1 MLLYNKNILF
11 TIEKF
16 RSDKMAWDDTASKIW
31 IDGNMVD
38 WKDAN
43 IHVLSH
49 VVHYGTS
56 VFEGIRAYKNDKGV
70 AVFRLKEHVQR
81 LFDSAKIYKI
91 DIPYTQ
97 EEIEEAILET
107 VRVNDLNG
115 CYIRPIVFRGYGELG
130 VNPLNCPVNVVIA
143 AWEWGSYLGEEGMA
157 NGVDI
162 GVSSWRKPAPD
173 TFPALAKC
181 GANYMNSQLA
191 KLEAI
196 DNGFDEAIMLDYE
209 GHVSEG
215 SGENIFLVEGEKLF
229 TPAMSSSNLK
239 GITRD
244 SVMTIA
250 RDLGYEVVE
259 EVISRER
266 LYAANEVF
274 FTGTAAE
281 VTPIRSIDHRTI
293 GIGKRGPIS
302 EKLQTAF
309 FDIVEAKVED
319 KYGWLSYI

>member
-1 MLLYNKNILF
+1 
-11 TIEKF
+11 
-16 RSDKMAWDDTASKIW
+16 MAWDDKETKVW
-31 IDGNMVD
+31 MDGEFVE

-43 IHVLSH
+43 ISVLSH

-56 VFEGIRAYKNDKGV
+56 VFEGIRAYENENGV

-91 DIPYTQ
+91 DIPFTQ
-97 EEIEEAILET
+97 EEVEEAILET
-107 VRVNDLNG
+107 LRVNDLG
-115 CYIRPIVFRGYGELG
+115 ACYIRPIVFRGYGELG
-130 VNPLNCPVNVVIA
+130 VNPLGCPVNVVIA

-215 SGENIFLVEGEKLF
+215 SGENIFLVENGKLF
-229 TPAMSSSNLK
+229 TPSMSSSNLK

-266 LYAANEVF
+266 LYSADEVF

-281 VTPIRSIDHRTI
+281 VTPIRSIDHRQI
-293 GIGKRGPIS
+293 GIGRRGPIS
-302 EKLQTAF
+302 EQLQTAF

-319 KYGWLSYI
+319 KYDWLSYI

>member
-1 MLLYNKNILF
+1 
-11 TIEKF
+11 
-16 RSDKMAWDDTASKIW
+16 MAWDDTASKIW
-31 IDGNMVD
+31 IDGNMVN
-38 WKDAN
+38 WNEAN

-56 VFEGIRAYKNDKGV
+56 VFEGIRAYKNENGV

-81 LFDSAKIYKI
+81 LFDSAKVYKI
-91 DIPYTQ
+91 EIPYTN
-97 EEIEEAILET
+97 EEIENAILDV
-107 VRVNDLNG
+107 VRENDLDG

-173 TFPALAKC
+173 TFPTLAKC

-191 KLEAI
+191 KIEAI
-196 DNGFDEAIMLDYE
+196 ENGFDEAIMLDYE

-215 SGENIFLVEGEKLF
+215 SGENIFLVEGEKLY
-229 TPAMSSSNLK
+229 TPSMASSNLK

-244 SVMTIA
+244 SIMTLA
-250 RDLGYEVVE
+250 NDLGYEVVE
-259 EVISRER
+259 ETISRER
-266 LYAANEVF
+266 LYFADEVF

-281 VTPIRSIDHRTI
+281 VTPIRSIDRKTI
-293 GIGKRGPIS
+293 GIGKRGPIA
-302 EKLQTAF
+302 EKLQKTF
-309 FDIVEAKVED
+309 FDIVEAKIED
-319 KYGWLSYI
+319 KYGWLTYI

>member
-1 MLLYNKNILF
+1 
-11 TIEKF
+11 
-16 RSDKMAWDDTASKIW
+16 MAWDDKETKVW
-31 IDGNMVD
+31 MDGEFVE

-43 IHVLSH
+43 ISVLSH

-56 VFEGIRAYKNDKGV
+56 VFEGIRAYENENGV

-91 DIPYTQ
+91 DIPFTQ
-97 EEIEEAILET
+97 EEVEEAILET
-107 VRVNDLNG
+107 LRVNDLG
-115 CYIRPIVFRGYGELG
+115 ACYIRPIVFRGYGELG
-130 VNPLNCPVNVVIA
+130 VNPLGCPVNVVIA

-215 SGENIFLVEGEKLF
+215 SGENIFLVENGKLF
-229 TPAMSSSNLK
+229 TPSMSSSNLR

-266 LYAANEVF
+266 LYSADEVF

-281 VTPIRSIDHRTI
+281 VTPIRSIDHRQI
-293 GIGKRGPIS
+293 GIGRRGPIS
-302 EKLQTAF
+302 EKLQTSF
-309 FDIVEAKVED
+309 FDLVEAKVED

>member
-1 MLLYNKNILF
+1 
-11 TIEKF
+11 
-16 RSDKMAWDDTASKIW
+16 MAWDDTASKIW
-31 IDGNMVD
+31 FDGNMVD

-56 VFEGIRAYKNDKGV
+56 VFEGIRAYKNENGV
-70 AVFRLKEHVQR
+70 GVFRLKEHVQR

-91 DIPYTQ
+91 EIPYTQ

-107 VRVNDLNG
+107 VRVNELDG
-115 CYIRPIVFRGYGELG
+115 CYIRPIVFKGYGELG
-130 VNPLNCPVNVVIA
+130 VDPSNCPVNVVIA

-196 DNGFDEAIMLDYE
+196 DNGYDEAIMLDYE

-229 TPAMSSSNLK
+229 TPSMSSSNLK

-266 LYAANEVF
+266 LYAADEVF

-293 GIGKRGPIS
+293 GIGRRGPIS
-302 EKLQTAF
+302 EKIQTAF
-309 FDIVEAKVED
+309 FDIVEAKSED
-319 KYGWLSYI
+319 KYNWLSYI

>member
-1 MLLYNKNILF
+1 
-11 TIEKF
+11 
-16 RSDKMAWDDTASKIW
+16 MAWDDTASKVW
-31 IDGNMVD
+31 MDGELVD
-38 WKDAN
+38 WKDAT
-43 IHVLSH
+43 IHSLSH

-56 VFEGIRAYKNDKGV
+56 VFEGIRAYNNENGV
-70 AVFRLKEHVQR
+70 AIFRLKEHVRR

-91 DIPYTQ
+91 PIPYTE
-97 EEIEEAILET
+97 EEIAEAIKET
-107 VRVNDLNG
+107 VRVNGLES

-196 DNGFDEAIMLDYE
+196 DNGYDEAIMLDYE

-229 TPAMSSSNLK
+229 TPAMASSNLK

-244 SVMTIA
+244 SIMTIA
-250 RDLGYEVVE
+250 GDLGHEVVE

-266 LYAANEVF
+266 LYIADEIF

-293 GIGKRGPIS
+293 GIGKRGPVS
-302 EKLQTAF
+302 EKIQTAF

-319 KYGWLSYI
+319 KYGWLTYI

>member
-1 MLLYNKNILF
+1 
-11 TIEKF
+11 
-16 RSDKMAWDDTASKIW
+16 MAWDDTASKIW
-31 IDGNMVD
+31 IDGNMVN
-38 WKDAN
+38 WNEAN

-56 VFEGIRAYKNDKGV
+56 VFEGIRAYKNENGV

-81 LFDSAKIYKI
+81 LFDSAKVYKI
-91 DIPYTQ
+91 EIPYTN
-97 EEIEEAILET
+97 EEIENAILDV
-107 VRVNDLNG
+107 VRENDLNG

-173 TFPALAKC
+173 TFPTLAKC

-191 KLEAI
+191 KIEAI
-196 DNGFDEAIMLDYE
+196 ENGFDEAIMLDYE

-215 SGENIFLVEGEKLF
+215 SGENIFLVEGEKLY
-229 TPAMSSSNLK
+229 TPSMASSNLK

-244 SVMTIA
+244 SIMTLA
-250 RDLGYEVVE
+250 NDLGYEVVE
-259 EVISRER
+259 ETISRER
-266 LYAANEVF
+266 LYFADEVF

-281 VTPIRSIDHRTI
+281 VTPIRSIDRKTI
-293 GIGKRGPIS
+293 GIGKRGPIA
-302 EKLQTAF
+302 EKLQKTF
-309 FDIVEAKVED
+309 FDIVEAKIDD
-319 KYGWLSYI
+319 KYGWLTYI

>member
-1 MLLYNKNILF
+1 
-11 TIEKF
+11 
-16 RSDKMAWDDTASKIW
+16 MAWDDKAGKIW
-31 IDGNMVD
+31 FDGNMVD

-49 VVHYGTS
+49 VVHYGTG
-56 VFEGIRAYKNDKGV
+56 VFEGIRAYKNEKGV

-107 VRVNDLNG
+107 VRVNDLDG
-115 CYIRPIVFRGYGELG
+115 CYIRPVVFRGYGELG

-181 GANYMNSQLA
+181 AANYMNSQLA

-196 DNGFDEAIMLDYE
+196 DNGYDEAIMLDYE

-215 SGENIFLVEGEKLF
+215 SGENIFIAEGEKLF
-229 TPAMSSSNLK
+229 TPSMSSSNLK

-244 SVMTIA
+244 SIMTVA

-266 LYAANEVF
+266 LYSANEVF

-293 GIGKRGPIS
+293 GIGSRGPIA
-302 EKLQTAF
+302 EKIQKTF

-319 KYGWLSYI
+319 KYGWLTYI

>member
-1 MLLYNKNILF
+1 
-11 TIEKF
+11 
-16 RSDKMAWDDTASKIW
+16 MAWDDKKTKVW
-31 IDGNMVD
+31 FDGEFVD
-38 WKDAN
+38 WEDAN
-43 IHVLSH
+43 ISVLSH

-56 VFEGIRAYKNDKGV
+56 VFEGIRAYENENGV

-97 EEIEEAILET
+97 EEIEEAILDT
-107 VRVNDLNG
+107 LRVNDLG
-115 CYIRPIVFRGYGELG
+115 ACYIRPIVFRGYGELG
-130 VNPLNCPVNVVIA
+130 VNPLGCPVNVVIA

-215 SGENIFLVEGEKLF
+215 SGENIFIVEGEKLF

-244 SVMTIA
+244 SIMAIA
-250 RDLGYEVVE
+250 NDLGYEVVE

-266 LYAANEVF
+266 LYSANEVF

-281 VTPIRSIDHRTI
+281 VTPIRSIDHRQI
-293 GIGKRGPIS
+293 GIGRRGPIS
-302 EKLQTAF
+302 EKIQTAF

-319 KYGWLSYI
+319 KYGWMSYI

>member
-1 MLLYNKNILF
+1 
-11 TIEKF
+11 
-16 RSDKMAWDDTASKIW
+16 MAWDDTASKIW

-56 VFEGIRAYKNDKGV
+56 VFEGIRAYKNDNGV

-97 EEIEEAILET
+97 EEVEEAILET
-107 VRVNDLNG
+107 VRVNDLDG

-196 DNGFDEAIMLDYE
+196 EHGYDEAIMLDYA
-209 GHVSEG
+209 GYVSEG
-215 SGENIFLVEGEKLF
+215 SGENIFLVEDGTLH
-229 TPAMSSSNLK
+229 TPSLNSSNLR

-244 SVMTIA
+244 SIIKVA
-250 RDLGYEVVE
+250 KDLDYEVIE
-259 EVISRER
+259 ETITRER
-266 LYAANEVF
+266 LYLADEVF

-281 VTPIRSIDHRTI
+281 VTPIRSIDGKTI
-293 GIGKRGPIS
+293 GIGKRGPVA
-302 EKLQTAF
+302 EKIQSTF
-309 FDIVEAKVED
+309 FDIVEGKIED
-319 KYGWLSYI
+319 KFGWLDYI

>member
-1 MLLYNKNILF
+1 
-11 TIEKF
+11 
-16 RSDKMAWDDTASKIW
+16 MAWDDTASKIW

-56 VFEGIRAYKNDKGV
+56 VFEGIRAYKNEKGV
-70 AVFRLKEHVQR
+70 AVFRLEEHVQR

-107 VRVNDLNG
+107 VRVNDLDG
-115 CYIRPIVFRGYGELG
+115 CYIRPIAFRGYGELG

-191 KLEAI
+191 KIEAI

-229 TPAMSSSNLK
+229 TPAMSSSNLR

-244 SVMTIA
+244 SIMTIA

-266 LYAANEVF
+266 LYSADEVF

-281 VTPIRSIDHRTI
+281 VTPIRSIDNRTI

-302 EKLQTAF
+302 EKLQSSF
-309 FDIVEAKVED
+309 FEIVEAKVED
-319 KYGWLSYI
+319 KYDWLSYI

>member
-1 MLLYNKNILF
+1 
-11 TIEKF
+11 
-16 RSDKMAWDDTASKIW
+16 MAWDDTASKIW
-31 IDGNMVD
+31 IDGNMVN
-38 WKDAN
+38 WNEAN

-56 VFEGIRAYKNDKGV
+56 VFEGIRAYKNENGV
-70 AVFRLKEHVQR
+70 AVFRLKEHVLR
-81 LFDSAKIYKI
+81 LFDSAKVYKI
-91 DIPYTQ
+91 EIPYTN
-97 EEIEEAILET
+97 EEIENAILDV
-107 VRVNDLNG
+107 VRENDLNG

-173 TFPALAKC
+173 TFPTLAKC

-191 KLEAI
+191 KIEAI
-196 DNGFDEAIMLDYE
+196 ENGFDEAIMLDYE

-215 SGENIFLVEGEKLF
+215 SGENIFLVEGEKLY
-229 TPAMSSSNLK
+229 TPSMASSNLK

-244 SVMTIA
+244 SIMTLA
-250 RDLGYEVVE
+250 NDLGYEVVE
-259 EVISRER
+259 ETISRER
-266 LYAANEVF
+266 LYFADEVF

-281 VTPIRSIDHRTI
+281 VTPIRSIDRKTI
-293 GIGKRGPIS
+293 GIGKRGPIA
-302 EKLQTAF
+302 EKLQKTF
-309 FDIVEAKVED
+309 FDIVEAKIDD
-319 KYGWLSYI
+319 KYGWLTYI

>member
-1 MLLYNKNILF
+1 
-11 TIEKF
+11 
-16 RSDKMAWDDTASKIW
+16 MAWDDTASKIW
-31 IDGNMVD
+31 FDGNMVD

-56 VFEGIRAYKNDKGV
+56 VFEGIRAYKNENGV

-107 VRVNDLNG
+107 VRVNDLDG
-115 CYIRPIVFRGYGELG
+115 CYIRPIVFKGYKELG
-130 VNPLNCPVNVVIA
+130 VDPTNCPVSVVIA

-196 DNGFDEAIMLDYE
+196 DNGYDEAIMLDYE

-229 TPAMSSSNLK
+229 TPSMSSSNLR
-239 GITRD
+239 GITRETI
-244 SVMTIA
+244 MTIA
-250 RDLGYEVVE
+250 CDLGYEVVE

-266 LYAANEVF
+266 LYSANEVF

-293 GIGKRGPIS
+293 GIGSRGPIT
-302 EKLQTAF
+302 EKIQSTF
-309 FDIVEAKVED
+309 FDVVEAKAED

>member
-1 MLLYNKNILF
+1 
-11 TIEKF
+11 
-16 RSDKMAWDDTASKIW
+16 MAWDDTASKIW
-31 IDGNMVD
+31 IDGEMVE
-38 WKDAN
+38 WKEAN

-56 VFEGIRAYKNDKGV
+56 VFEGIRAYKNENGV
-70 AVFRLKEHVQR
+70 GVFRLKEHVKR

-91 DIPYTQ
+91 DIPYSR
-97 EEIEEAILET
+97 EEIEEAIIET
-107 VRVNDLNG
+107 VRVNDLDG

-130 VNPLNCPVNVVIA
+130 VNPLKCPVNVVIA

-162 GVSSWRKPAPD
+162 GVSSLRKPAPE
-173 TFPALAKC
+173 TFPTLAKC

-191 KLEAI
+191 KIEAI
-196 DNGFDEAIMLDYE
+196 ENGYDEAIMLDYE

-215 SGENIFLVEGEKLF
+215 SGENIFLVENGKLY
-229 TPAMSSSNLK
+229 TPSMASSNLK

-244 SVMTIA
+244 SIMILA
-250 RDLGYEVVE
+250 SDLGYEIIE
-259 EVISRER
+259 ESISRER
-266 LYAANEVF
+266 LYIADEVF

-281 VTPIRSIDHRTI
+281 VTPIRSIDKKSI
-293 GIGKRGPIS
+293 GIGKRGPVA
-302 EKLQTAF
+302 EKLQSSF

-319 KYGWLSYI
+319 KYGWLTYI

>member
-1 MLLYNKNILF
+1 
-11 TIEKF
+11 
-16 RSDKMAWDDTASKIW
+16 MAWDDRQTKVW
-31 IDGNMVD
+31 VDGEFVE

-43 IHVLSH
+43 ISVLSH

-56 VFEGIRAYKNDKGV
+56 VFEGIRAYENDNGV
-70 AVFRLKEHVQR
+70 AVYRLEEHVQR

-91 DIPYTQ
+91 DIPFTQ

-107 VRVNDLNG
+107 VRINDLDG

-196 DNGFDEAIMLDYE
+196 EHGYDEAIMLDYE

-244 SVMTIA
+244 SIMTVA

-266 LYAANEVF
+266 LYSADEVF

-281 VTPIRSIDHRTI
+281 VTPIRSIDHRQI
-293 GIGKRGPIS
+293 GIGKRGPVA
-302 EKLQTAF
+302 EKLQKTF

>member
-1 MLLYNKNILF
+1 
-11 TIEKF
+11 
-16 RSDKMAWDDTASKIW
+16 MAWDDTASKIW
-31 IDGNMVD
+31 IDGEMVD

-49 VVHYGTS
+49 VIHYGTS
-56 VFEGIRAYKNDKGV
+56 VFEGIRAYKNENGI
-70 AVFRLKEHVQR
+70 AVFRLKEHVRR
-81 LFDSAKIYKI
+81 LFDSAKVYKI
-91 DIPYTQ
+91 DVPFTQ
-97 EEIEEAILET
+97 EEVAEAIIET
-107 VRVNDLNG
+107 VRVNDLDG
-115 CYIRPIVFRGYGELG
+115 CYIRPIIFRGYGELG

-173 TFPALAKC
+173 TFPTLAKC

-191 KLEAI
+191 KIEAI
-196 DNGFDEAIMLDYE
+196 ENGFDEAIMLDYE

-229 TPAMSSSNLK
+229 TPSMASSNLK

-244 SVMTIA
+244 SIMTIA
-250 RDLGYEVVE
+250 GDLGYEVVE
-259 EVISRER
+259 ETISRER
-266 LYAANEVF
+266 LYFADEVF

-281 VTPIRSIDHRTI
+281 VTPIRSIDRKTI
-293 GIGKRGPIS
+293 GIGKRGPVA
-302 EKLQTAF
+302 EKIQSSF
-309 FDIVEAKVED
+309 FDIVEAKTED
-319 KYGWLSYI
+319 KYGWLTYI

>member
-1 MLLYNKNILF
+1 
-11 TIEKF
+11 
-16 RSDKMAWDDTASKIW
+16 MAWDDTASKIW
-31 IDGNMVD
+31 IDGKMVD

-56 VFEGIRAYKNDKGV
+56 VFEGIRAYKNENGV
-70 AVFRLKEHVQR
+70 AVFRLKEHVKR
-81 LFDSAKIYKI
+81 LFDSAKVYKI

-97 EEIEEAILET
+97 EEIAEAILET
-107 VRVNDLNG
+107 VRVNDLDG

-173 TFPALAKC
+173 TFPTLAKC

-191 KLEAI
+191 KIEAI
-196 DNGFDEAIMLDYE
+196 ENGFDEAIMLDYE

-215 SGENIFLVEGEKLF
+215 SGENIFLVEGEKLY
-229 TPAMSSSNLK
+229 TPSMASSNLK

-244 SVMTIA
+244 SIMTVA
-250 RDLGYEVVE
+250 GDLGYEVVE
-259 EVISRER
+259 ETISRER
-266 LYAANEVF
+266 LYFADEVF

-281 VTPIRSIDHRTI
+281 VTPIRSIDRKTI
-293 GIGKRGPIS
+293 GIGKRGPIA
-302 EKLQTAF
+302 EKLQKTF
-309 FDIVEAKVED
+309 FDIVEAKTED
-319 KYGWLSYI
+319 KYGWLTYI

>member
-1 MLLYNKNILF
+1 
-11 TIEKF
+11 
-16 RSDKMAWDDTASKIW
+16 MAWDDTASKIW
-31 IDGNMVD
+31 FDGNMVD

-56 VFEGIRAYKNDKGV
+56 VFEGIRAYKNEKGV
-70 AVFRLKEHVQR
+70 GVFRLKEHVQR

-91 DIPYTQ
+91 EIPYTQ

-115 CYIRPIVFRGYGELG
+115 CYIRPIVFKGYGELG
-130 VNPLNCPVNVVIA
+130 VDPSNCPVNVVIA

-196 DNGFDEAIMLDYE
+196 DNGYDEAIMLDYE

-281 VTPIRSIDHRTI
+281 VTPIRSIDHRQI
-293 GIGKRGPIS
+293 GIGRRGPIS
-302 EKLQTAF
+302 EKIQTAF

>member
-1 MLLYNKNILF
+1 
-11 TIEKF
+11 
-16 RSDKMAWDDTASKIW
+16 MAWDDTASKIW
-31 IDGNMVD
+31 FDGNMVD
-38 WKDAN
+38 WKDAK
-43 IHVLSH
+43 IHALSH

-56 VFEGIRAYKNDKGV
+56 VFEGIRAYKNENGV
-70 AVFRLKEHVQR
+70 GVFRLKEHVQR

-91 DIPYTQ
+91 EIPFTQ

-107 VRVNDLNG
+107 VRVNELDG
-115 CYIRPIVFRGYGELG
+115 CYIRPIVFKGYGELG
-130 VNPLNCPVNVVIA
+130 VDPSNCPVNVVIA

-196 DNGFDEAIMLDYE
+196 DNGYDEAIMLDYE

-229 TPAMSSSNLK
+229 TPSMSSSNLK

-244 SVMTIA
+244 SIMTIA

-266 LYAANEVF
+266 LYVADEVF

-302 EKLQTAF
+302 EKIQSAF
-309 FDIVEAKVED
+309 FDIVEAKTED
-319 KYGWLSYI
+319 KYNWLSYI

>member
-1 MLLYNKNILF
+1 
-11 TIEKF
+11 
-16 RSDKMAWDDTASKIW
+16 MAWDDTASKIW

-56 VFEGIRAYKNDKGV
+56 VFEGIRAYKNETGV

-97 EEIEEAILET
+97 EEVEEAILET
-107 VRVNDLNG
+107 VRVNDLDG

-196 DNGFDEAIMLDYE
+196 DNGYDEAIMLDYE

-215 SGENIFLVEGEKLF
+215 SGENIFLAEGEKLF

-244 SVMTIA
+244 SIMTIA

-266 LYAANEVF
+266 LYSANEVF

-281 VTPIRSIDHRTI
+281 VTPIRSIDHRQI
-293 GIGKRGPIS
+293 GAGKRGPIA
-302 EKLQTAF
+302 EKIQTAF
-309 FDIVEAKVED
+309 FDIVEAKTED
-319 KYGWLSYI
+319 KYNWLSYI

>member
-1 MLLYNKNILF
+1 M
-11 TIEKF
+11 
-16 RSDKMAWDDTASKIW
+16 
-31 IDGNMVD
+31 
-38 WKDAN
+38 
-43 IHVLSH
+43 
-49 VVHYGTS
+49 
-56 VFEGIRAYKNDKGV
+56 
-70 AVFRLKEHVQR
+70 FRLKEHVQR

-91 DIPYTQ
+91 EIPFTQ

-107 VRVNDLNG
+107 VRVNELDG
-115 CYIRPIVFRGYGELG
+115 CYIRPIVFKGYGELG
-130 VNPLNCPVNVVIA
+130 VDPSNCPVNVVIA

-196 DNGFDEAIMLDYE
+196 DNGYDEAIMLDYE

-229 TPAMSSSNLK
+229 TPSMSSSNLK

-266 LYAANEVF
+266 LYAADEVF

-293 GIGKRGPIS
+293 GIGRRGPIS
-302 EKLQTAF
+302 EKIQTAF
-309 FDIVEAKVED
+309 FDIVEVKSED
-319 KYGWLSYI
+319 KYNWLSYI

>member
-1 MLLYNKNILF
+1 
-11 TIEKF
+11 
-16 RSDKMAWDDTASKIW
+16 MAWDDTASKIW
-31 IDGNMVD
+31 FDGNMVD

-49 VVHYGTS
+49 VVHYGTG
-56 VFEGIRAYKNDKGV
+56 VFEGIRAYKNENGV

-97 EEIEEAILET
+97 EEIEEAIVET
-107 VRVNDLNG
+107 VRVNDLDG
-115 CYIRPIVFRGYGELG
+115 CYIRPVVFRGYGELG

-181 GANYMNSQLA
+181 AANYMNSQLA

-196 DNGFDEAIMLDYE
+196 DNGYDEAIMLDYE

-229 TPAMSSSNLK
+229 TPPMSSSNLK

-244 SVMTIA
+244 TIMTVA

-259 EVISRER
+259 EIISRER
-266 LYAANEVF
+266 LYSADEVF

-293 GIGKRGPIS
+293 GIGSRGPIS
-302 EKLQTAF
+302 EKIQSSF
-309 FDIVEAKVED
+309 FEIVEAKVED
-319 KYGWLSYI
+319 KYGWLTYI

>member
-1 MLLYNKNILF
+1 
-11 TIEKF
+11 
-16 RSDKMAWDDTASKIW
+16 MAWDDTASKIW
-31 IDGNMVD
+31 FDGNMVD

-56 VFEGIRAYKNDKGV
+56 VFEGIRAYKNENGV
-70 AVFRLKEHVQR
+70 GVFRLKEHVQR

-91 DIPYTQ
+91 EIPYSQ

-107 VRVNDLNG
+107 VRVNDLDG
-115 CYIRPIVFRGYGELG
+115 CYIRPIVFKGYGELG
-130 VNPLNCPVNVVIA
+130 VDPSNCPVNVVIA

-162 GVSSWRKPAPD
+162 GISSWRKPAPD

-196 DNGFDEAIMLDYE
+196 DNGYDEAIMLDYE

-293 GIGKRGPIS
+293 GIGRRGPIS
-302 EKLQTAF
+302 EEIQSAF

>member
-1 MLLYNKNILF
+1 
-11 TIEKF
+11 
-16 RSDKMAWDDTASKIW
+16 MAWDDTASKIW

-56 VFEGIRAYKNDKGV
+56 VFEGIRAYKNDNGV

-91 DIPYTQ
+91 DIPFTQ

-107 VRVNDLNG
+107 VRVNDLDG

-196 DNGFDEAIMLDYE
+196 EHGYDEAIMLDYE

-229 TPAMSSSNLK
+229 TPSMSSSNLK

-244 SVMTIA
+244 SIMTVA

-266 LYAANEVF
+266 LYSADEVF

-281 VTPIRSIDHRTI
+281 VTPIRSIDHRQI
-293 GIGKRGPIS
+293 GIGKRGPIA
-302 EKLQTAF
+302 EKLQKTF
-309 FDIVEAKVED
+309 FDIVEAKAED
-319 KYGWLSYI
+319 KYNWLSYI

>member
-1 MLLYNKNILF
+1 MQTF
-11 TIEKF
+11 TY
-16 RSDKMAWDDTASKIW
+16 
-31 IDGNMVD
+31 
-38 WKDAN
+38 
-43 IHVLSH
+43 
-49 VVHYGTS
+49 YGTS
-56 VFEGIRAYKNDKGV
+56 VFEGIRAYKNENGV
-70 AVFRLKEHVQR
+70 GVFRLKEHVQR

-91 DIPYTQ
+91 EIPYTQ

-107 VRVNDLNG
+107 VRVNELDG
-115 CYIRPIVFRGYGELG
+115 CYIRPIVFKGYGELG
-130 VNPLNCPVNVVIA
+130 VDPSNCPVNVVIA

-196 DNGFDEAIMLDYE
+196 DNGYDEAIMLDYE

-229 TPAMSSSNLK
+229 TPSMSSSNLK

-266 LYAANEVF
+266 LYAADEVF

-302 EKLQTAF
+302 EKIQTAF
-309 FDIVEAKVED
+309 FDIVEAKTED
-319 KYGWLSYI
+319 KYNWLSYI